1 MTRRLVVGLWLAFV
15 VFCAA
20 VIARTIFTADLSA
33 FLPRAPS
40 AEQQL
45 LVDQLKDGVIS
56 RLLLAGI
63 EGADQPTR
71 AQLSKALAAKLR
83 GHPEFVA
90 ASNGE
95 PVGLD
100 RDREILFGN
109 RYLLSPAVTPERF
122 TVNGLRSGISETID
136 LLASPAGLLVKS
148 LIPRDPTGEIVS
160 LLDQLDAGS
169 RPPLADGVWMSR
181 DRSRA
186 LLLFQTRATGADTD
200 GQERALTTVR
210 AAFDDARRALA
221 ANHPQVAGA
230 TLTLT
235 GTAVFAVNSRA
246 TIKHEVELFAI
257 LGTVLIAGFL
267 LAIYRSP
274 VTLALGLLPVVTGA
288 VAGIAAVSLG
298 FGSVH
303 GLTLGFGTTLIGEAV
318 DYSIYLFVQSE
329 GAGDDARRWQGTFWP
344 TIRLGVLTSIAGF
357 ASLLFSGFPGLAQ
370 LGLYSVAGLVVA
382 ALVTRFVLPHLLP
395 AGFRVRDVS
404 SIGSQVQRL
413 LGLTRHLRWV
423 LGALVVAAAGLLIS
437 QRDQLWNHELG
448 GLSPVAEADQALD
461 AKLRADLGA
470 PDTRYLVVVSA
481 ANTEEALRA
490 AEKAGARLQPLI
502 EGNVISGFETPTRF
516 LPSIATQQA
525 RRAALP
531 EATTLHRNLAEAVK
545 TLPVQAARFAPFVA
559 DVEAARQARPLT
571 RADLD
576 GSNLALAVDAMLLQQ
591 EKRVTVLLPL
601 RSPSSGPSAHVIAP
615 ARVRAALQGLDGVLF
630 VDLMGE
636 SNRLYA
642 GYLHEAIA
650 LSLAGAVA
658 IVALLAVSLRSPRR
672 LLRVVTPLVA
682 AVLVVIAALA
692 LAGHKLTILHL
703 VGMLLIVA
711 VGSNYALFFDDGT
724 NSGRVTPRTLASL
737 VIANLTTV
745 AGFGLLAFSSVPV
758 LQAIGITVGPGAI
771 LALLFS
777 AILAGQRREAVH
789 G

>member
-1 MTRRLVVGLWLAFV
+1 MTRRLAVGLWLVFV

-20 VIARTIFTADLSA
+20 VIARTTFTADLSA

-71 AQLSKALAAKLR
+71 AQLSKTLAAKLR

-122 TVNGLRSGISETID
+122 TVDGLRSGIGETID
-136 LLASPAGLLVKS
+136 LLASPAGLLIKS

-160 LLDQLDAGS
+160 LLDQLDADS
-169 RPPLADGVWMSR
+169 RPPQADGVWISR

-200 GQERALTTVR
+200 GQERALTTIR
-210 AAFDDARRALA
+210 TAFDNARGALA
-221 ANHPQVAGA
+221 ASHPQAAAA

-235 GTAVFAVNSRA
+235 GTGVFAVKSRA

-274 VTLALGLLPVVTGA
+274 VTLTLGLLPVVTGA

-318 DYSIYLFVQSE
+318 DYSIYLFIQSE
-329 GAGDDARRWQGTFWP
+329 GAGDADRRWQGAFWP

-404 SIGSQVQRL
+404 SIGTAVQRL
-413 LGLTRHLRWV
+413 LDLTRHLRWG
-423 LGALVVAAAGLLIS
+423 LGALVIAAAGLLIS

-448 GLSPVAEADQALD
+448 GLSPVADADQALD

-481 ANTEEALRA
+481 ASTEAALSA

-502 EGNVISGFETPTRF
+502 EANVISGFETPTRF
-516 LPSIATQQA
+516 LPSVATQEA

-545 TLPVQAARFAPFVA
+545 TLPVQAARFTPFVT
-559 DVEAARQARPLT
+559 DVEAARQARPLI

-591 EKRVTVLLPL
+591 EKRVTALLPL
-601 RSPSSGPSAHVIAP
+601 RSPSHGPSAHVIDP
-615 ARVRAALQGLDGVLF
+615 TRVRAALQGLDGVLF

-642 GYLHEAIA
+642 GYLHEAIV

-724 NSGRVTPRTLASL
+724 NSGSVTPRTLASL

-758 LQAIGITVGPGAI
+758 LQAIGITVGPGAV

-777 AILAGQRREAVH
+777 AILAGQRREATR
-789 G
+789 